1 MLKQLDIL
9 IIHSEITK
17 HFEKKKEFLPQLRAK
32 LKEFKQIQ
40 FDIAPQIKE
49 IQDEINDI
57 TEEKTYKYYL
67 REVGE
72 IIKEYKDVIGQ
83 VRKID
88 FLNPTKNVDTKE
100 KDELEKKY
108 KFIVS
113 TYNFDFFSPQSL
125 GTSEIT
131 DIKCSNCGATDFDEF
146 DNSSICLSCY
156 TLSKKNNFKSS
167 YRDSSRINISS
178 KYLYDRKIHFRDC
191 IKQFQA
197 QQSCNIEPEVYTLLE
212 REFEKNKL
220 LNESDSRDIRYA
232 RVTKNHIIMF
242 LKIIKYTKHYENV
255 HLIHHVIT
263 GQKSNDISHIENNLI
278 SDFDKLSNLYDQ
290 LFGDIERKS
299 FINTQY
305 VLFQLLQH
313 NGYDCKKEDF
323 LILKTLDKKQFHN
336 NICQELF
343 NKLNWN
349 MVRID

>member
-1 MLKQLDIL
+1 MLKQSDIL
-9 IIHSEITK
+9 VIHSEITK
-17 HFEKKKEFLPQLRAK
+17 HFEKKKEFLPQLYAR
-32 LKEFKQIQ
+32 LHEFKKIQ
-40 FDIAPQIKE
+40 FDISQQIKE
-49 IQDEINDI
+49 VEDEINDI
-57 TEEKTYKYYL
+57 IEEKTYKYYL
-67 REVGE
+67 HEVGE
-72 IIKEYKDVIGQ
+72 IIKKYKEVIGRVQ
-83 VRKID
+83 KVN
-88 FLNPTKNVDTKE
+88 FLNPNQNIDTSE
-100 KDELEKKY
+100 KDTLEKKY
-108 KFIVS
+108 KSIVS
-113 TYNFDFFSPQSL
+113 TYNFNFFHPHSI
-125 GTSEIT
+125 GANEISE
-131 DIKCSNCGATDFDEF
+131 IKCSNCGSNEFDDF
-146 DNSSICLSCY
+146 DNSSICLACY

-197 QQSCNIEPEVYTLLE
+197 QQSCNIEPDVYTLLE

-220 LNESDSRDIRYA
+220 LNNSDSREIKYS
-232 RVTKNHIIMF
+232 RVTKNHIVMF

-263 GQKSNDISHIENNLI
+263 GQKSNDISHIENKLI